1 MPNLRQLLCAALA
14 TGLLLDPG
22 VAEARFG
29 KRSSSSSKSSSSSSG
44 KVHNASPVGSSD
56 DDDDDSSSGSGG
68 YSGSSSSSSSSS
80 SSASVSRT
88 VDTVSTILDV
98 LLFVAD
104 TADRVRTY
112 ETTTYESTPVTLIDD
127 GHTPMYPYS
136 YRPPEVEQQQQQPAP
151 QGGSRNPVLFRLGFE
166 GQSLGDMEG
175 SALALNVGLEG
186 KVVGVNGSALSLTLP
201 TDDGT
206 EGEDE
211 IDLYAAHLT
220 LAMYS
225 SPRGRLRGELGVAA
239 AKAPDITFV
248 GPSLGL
254 SFEHCLG
261 GALDVEARAQL
272 VPVPYLQL
280 DSQAGLALHLGV
292 VALRGGWRY
301 LLLDDRGHVDGQAH
315 RDTFSGPYVGLGLS
329 I

>member
-22 VAEARFG
+22 SAEARFG
-29 KRSSSSSKSSSSSSG
+29 KRSSNSSSSSRSSGG
-44 KVHNASPVGSSD
+44 KVHDASPVGSSD
-56 DDDDDSSSGSGG
+56 DDDDDDDDDSSSGS
-68 YSGSSSSSSSSS
+68 SGSSVSS
-80 SSASVSRT
+80 T

-112 ETTTYESTPVTLIDD
+112 ETTTYESVPVTNPDD

-136 YRPPEVEQQQQQPAP
+136 YRPPEVEQQQQQESR
-151 QGGSRNPVLFRLGFE
+151 GGSRNPLLFRLGFE
-166 GQSLGDMEG
+166 GQSLGDVEG
-175 SALALNVGLEG
+175 SAMGLNVGLEG

-201 TDDGT
+201 TDG
-206 EGEDE
+206 GAEDE

-225 SPRGRLRGELGVAA
+225 SERGRLRGELGVAA
-239 AKAPDITFV
+239 AKAPDISFV

-254 SFEHCLG
+254 SFEHCLV
-261 GALDVEARAQL
+261 GAVDMEARAQL

-292 VALRGGWRY
+292 VTLRGGWRF
-301 LLLDDRGHVDGQAH
+301 LMLDDRGHVDGQAH
-315 RDTFSGPYVGLGLS
+315 RDTFSGPYAGIGLS